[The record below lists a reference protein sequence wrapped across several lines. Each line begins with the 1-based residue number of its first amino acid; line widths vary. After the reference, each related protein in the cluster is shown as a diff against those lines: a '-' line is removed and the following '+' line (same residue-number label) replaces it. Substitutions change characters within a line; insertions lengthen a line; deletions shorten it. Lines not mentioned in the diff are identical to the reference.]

1 MKYGAHQSTFYSVK
15 MRVCAVGTPGQ
26 QGGVLGVQK
35 LAGLVMGNWES
46 VGEPNLI

>member
-1 MKYGAHQSTFYSVK
+1 MNYSEHQSTFYRVK

-35 LAGLVMGNWES
+35 LADLVMGNWGS